1 MIAAFAAP
9 ATWVDIFA
17 AASALVLIVWS
28 ATLIAAIGLGVS
40 ERSARRANGGIGSAV
55 AVEDAVPAPEAPHG
69 P

>member
-28 ATLIAAIGLGVS
+28 GTLIAAIGLGVS
-40 ERSARRANGGIGSAV
+40 ERSATARMVRLQVGIRRLRAAP
-55 AVEDAVPAPEAPHG
+55 DASRTARQ
-69 P
+69 